1 MILALLM
8 LYGTTSQ
15 TKLLNFKSN
24 FLIENETFQFQ
35 TLQRSLQNL
44 FLPILELKLHH
55 IMLVIEVIQSTSSEI
70 VNDSFNIYQ

>member
-55 IMLVIEVIQSTSSEI
+55 IMLVIDVIHSSSPEMENSAFFF
-70 VNDSFNIYQ
+70 VE